1 MESGERRKESEERK
15 EARAERRK
23 MREERIAF
31 LAVLHSYIMITLLK
45 YYKTDLSIS
54 CAL

>member
-1 MESGERRKESEERK
+1 MESGERRKDSGERK
-15 EARAERRK
+15 EAIKEQRK

-31 LAVLHSYIMITLLK
+31 LAVFHSYIMITLLK
-45 YYKTDLSIS
+45 HYKTDLSIS